1 MQGKYLKKRMNSLLY
16 EIEELRKDI
25 KHKEKDAYDL
35 TVRPLAKEYELI
47 FEYLGLKKYFF
58 KKYSWAIPSKKS
70 VSELVIHLPRNTEI
84 LEIGCGNG
92 LWCKLLSYY
101 GVKVIPTD
109 DGSWGF
115 ENRFVEVE
123 IINHIDALKKYSTSN
138 ALFLCWPPKQG
149 KLASQCLEI
158 FKGDFLIYIGER
170 KGGCTGNKK
179 FHIMLKKWNLLKT
192 IDIPHFKEVND
203 SIFIYSKRFNLN

>member
-35 TVRPLAKEYELI
+35 TVIPLAKEYELI
-47 FEYLGLKKYFF
+47 FEYLGLKKYFL

-101 GVKVIPTD
+101 GV
-109 DGSWGF
+109 F
-115 ENRFVEVE
+115 RLMMEVGDLK
-123 IINHIDALKKYSTSN
+123 ID
-138 ALFLCWPPKQG
+138 
-149 KLASQCLEI
+149 
-158 FKGDFLIYIGER
+158 
-170 KGGCTGNKK
+170 
-179 FHIMLKKWNLLKT
+179 LLKL
-192 IDIPHFKEVND
+192 KL
-203 SIFIYSKRFNLN
+203 SII